1 MPDIAPPFDKTNTFI
16 ALCWARAQLY
26 AAGTIGLH
34 DAVDSLQE
42 WAVEKGLV
50 AEIGQD
56 EVQLIMAR
64 EFARARTDLGGWV
77 P

>member
-16 ALCWARAQLY
+16 ALCWSRAQLY

-56 EVQLIMAR
+56 AVQALMSDAFMEVR
-64 EFARARTDLGGWV
+64 YDLR
-77 P
+77 

>member
-42 WAVEKGLV
+42 WAVEKHPGRRPSGKCP
-50 AEIGQD
+50 AG
-56 EVQLIMAR
+56 AC
-64 EFARARTDLGGWV
+64 RASERWWALYPGR
-77 P
+77 